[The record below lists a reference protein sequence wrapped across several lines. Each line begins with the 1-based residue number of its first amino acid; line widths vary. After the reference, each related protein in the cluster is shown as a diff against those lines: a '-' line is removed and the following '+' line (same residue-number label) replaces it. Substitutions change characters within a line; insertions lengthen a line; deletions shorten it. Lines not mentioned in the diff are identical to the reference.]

1 MREIILWAKLQC
13 MNEASVS
20 LVLPLADRTLVLHSS
35 VEPRHGGATLATND
49 QNKIKENFESNPSA
63 QSSKEE
69 VEKYNKV
76 VNEMNKAAQ
85 ASNTSTQN

>member
-1 MREIILWAKLQC
+1 MKLPFRWSFLWRIAHLYSI
-13 MNEASVS
+13 A
-20 LVLPLADRTLVLHSS
+20 PWG
-35 VEPRHGGATLATND
+35 PRHGGATLATND